1 MTKNIFY
8 KIIFF
13 TVSFMKKP
21 LKSQQCPPKPKPST
35 RSEVTC
41 SLRLDGCL
49 VSPLVIGTRTFASE
63 AHERLI
69 KPVAFYLPRGKERS
83 CVVFLLLLS
92 LSFFIFSSENMC
104 LY

>member
-1 MTKNIFY
+1 
-8 KIIFF
+8 
-13 TVSFMKKP
+13 MKKP

-35 RSEVTC
+35 RSEVTR

-69 KPVAFYLPRGKERS
+69 KTSGFLPAKRKRKIMCCFS
-83 CVVFLLLLS
+83 SSSSSLSLSLS
-92 LSFFIFSSENMC
+92 LSFYFF
-104 LY
+104 L

>member
-1 MTKNIFY
+1 
-8 KIIFF
+8 
-13 TVSFMKKP
+13 MKKP

-83 CVVFLLLLS
+83 CVVFLLLLLS

>member
-1 MTKNIFY
+1 
-8 KIIFF
+8 
-13 TVSFMKKP
+13 MKKP

-41 SLRLDGCL
+41 SLRLEGCL

-83 CVVFLLLLS
+83 SDHVLFFFFFFSLS
-92 LSFFIFSSENMC
+92 LFLFFPLRICAFIKIEKC
-104 LY
+104 